1 MAKKKINELSAAS
14 RFVGAFFDGMSRNTT
29 NRFLAKARK
38 SGTPKPVLDKLDKI
52 RKEKAESDALIKKY
66 SQ

>member
-1 MAKKKINELSAAS
+1 
-14 RFVGAFFDGMSRNTT
+14 MSRNTT

-52 RKEKAESDALIKKY
+52 RKEKAELDALLKKY
-66 SQ
+66 SK